1 MANLIKL
8 HSHENSISVISLERH
23 GIYRKI
29 AHSHCGKTLLNNELS
44 GLKWYQKQLRLYTND
59 TKTNLY
65 KLNGN
70 ILDIPI
76 IKGQQVS
83 YEVPLER
90 TIGYILRALDHYALV
105 WPPGDKG
112 VVHGDL
118 TMDNIFFSE
127 QEVHFFDW
135 EHFNEDGEIW
145 GFDAVYLV
153 LSSIVLNGFKKNV
166 TRKELDLIVKAWE
179 KLAEIGVKLD
189 FLAQPISVINNIL
202 TTNSKWSLIISNS
215 PLKLFPLRLTASQVT
230 SLDQLFKQIT
240 SKMS

>member
-83 YEVPLER
+83 YEVREDRGKTVAGEL
-90 TIGYILRALDHYALV
+90 
-105 WPPGDKG
+105 K
-112 VVHGDL
+112 VV
-118 TMDNIFFSE
+118 
-127 QEVHFFDW
+127 
-135 EHFNEDGEIW
+135 
-145 GFDAVYLV
+145 
-153 LSSIVLNGFKKNV
+153 
-166 TRKELDLIVKAWE
+166 
-179 KLAEIGVKLD
+179 
-189 FLAQPISVINNIL
+189 
-202 TTNSKWSLIISNS
+202 
-215 PLKLFPLRLTASQVT
+215 
-230 SLDQLFKQIT
+230 
-240 SKMS
+240 